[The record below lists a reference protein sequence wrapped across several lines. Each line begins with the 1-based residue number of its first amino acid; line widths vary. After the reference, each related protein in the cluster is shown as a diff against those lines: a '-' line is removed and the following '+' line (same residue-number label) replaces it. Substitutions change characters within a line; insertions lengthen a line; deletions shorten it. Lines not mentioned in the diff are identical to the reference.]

1 MLRARAWITT
11 AGQSE
16 NGERTMPPVP
26 EAPRRKVGPFG
37 RAQPGDPNAIR
48 LLGAALVAVGLIL
61 AYLLYEIWPAVV
73 HATAAIPRRQRITLF
88 DGRIVFRPQAES
100 VLILLVTLA
109 GALGAYVHAATSFA
123 KYVGTRRF
131 ARSWYWWYLVRLPI
145 GSGLALILYFAL
157 LGGLLNGDATSKVV
171 NPYGVAALAALA
183 GLFSKQAVDKLAE
196 VFDTFFRTRPE
207 DGDPDALE
215 TPVPD
220 LAEVAPAS
228 FSSAQAQD
236 LILRGRGFDEASTV
250 LIKAAESDA
259 PTSLRSDKV
268 SCTETEM
275 VVGISVNELPAGEYE
290 VRVINAPPGGGV
302 SAPVAL
308 TIEL

>member
-1 MLRARAWITT
+1 
-11 AGQSE
+11 
-16 NGERTMPPVP
+16 MPQLPQ
-26 EAPRRKVGPFG
+26 APRPKVGPFG

-48 LLGAALVAVGLIL
+48 LLGGALVAVGLIL

-73 HATAAIPRRQRITLF
+73 HATAAIPKRQRITLF
-88 DGRIVFRPQAES
+88 DGRIVFRPRPES
-100 VLILLVTLA
+100 VLILLVILA

-131 ARSWYWWYLVRLPI
+131 ARSWYWWYLVRIPI
-145 GSGLALILYFAL
+145 GSALALILYFAL
-157 LGGLLNGDATSKVV
+157 LGGLVSGDATSKVV

-183 GLFSKQAVDKLAE
+183 GLFSRQAVDKLAE

-220 LAEVAPAS
+220 LDKVEPTS

-236 LILRGRGFDEASTV
+236 LTLRGRGFDEASSV
-250 LIKAAESDA
+250 LIQATDSDA
-259 PTSLRSDKV
+259 PALLQSDKV
-268 SCTETEM
+268 SCAETEM
-275 VVGISVNELPAGEYE
+275 VVRISGNELPAGDYE

-302 SAPVAL
+302 SAAVAL
-308 TIEL
+308 TIQP